1 MQCFLKVKHKLLFL
15 SGLFCRAAL
24 CASGPTRDRSITLTV
39 CQGLHKLSILW
50 CTLDVTQL
58 SAPINPLRALC
69 IPLQHPKLPS
79 RVPGL
84 TGNYWSWHGPS
95 DYDVFYDSLDG
106 SFIVLVAASGFW
118 WWIWWGQSSGR
129 VEERRGEGGRS
140 EEKNREDNREREKQ
154 SDVLEGRV

>member
-1 MQCFLKVKHKLLFL
+1 MR
-15 SGLFCRAAL
+15 G
-24 CASGPTRDRSITLTV
+24 RSITLTV

-58 SAPINPLRALC
+58 SAPINPLSPLC
-69 IPLQHPKLPS
+69 IPLQHPKLPP

-118 WWIWWGQSSGR
+118 WWTWWGQCRRRGWW
-129 VEERRGEGGRS
+129 EDGERRGEAEGKRETQRTIEKERDRVMCLRR
-140 EEKNREDNREREKQ
+140 EEFNRYSKAWHHRLA
-154 SDVLEGRV
+154 SLEGHQALCQ